1 MGPIVVILNLK
12 ENLTSERV
20 QAAADLLACV
30 VVCTLL
36 VHVYVDVYA
45 CACVSVFVGISI
57 CLSVSIYVAIS
68 VPYTDFL
75 YVTCTMVNS
84 TKTFHSHP

>member
-30 VVCTLL
+30 AVCTLL